1 MKAPENIIQELEKLR
16 SEIQNHDYLYYVKNE
31 PVISDYEYDML
42 MKRLLEIEKQYP
54 ELVTQDSPSQR
65 VGGAITKEFPT
76 IRHDRV
82 MLSLA
87 NTYMQEELIDFD
99 RRVRSLIPGEEYRY
113 VTELKI
119 DGVAISL
126 RYRENRFVL
135 GVTRG
140 DGFQGDDITTNLK
153 TIRAIPLIARNVTGA
168 PKNFEVRGEVYM
180 EKKDFEELNRKQEAA
195 GEKVFANP
203 RNSTAGTLK
212 LQDSGI
218 AARRPLTMNAYSMIL
233 PPGEPAAIKTQWHAL
248 QLMDGMGF
256 RVNPERALCSTMKDV
271 IEYCDKLADEREKLP
286 YEIDGV
292 VVKIDSIDRQN
303 RLGATAK
310 SPRWAVAYKFS
321 AEQVETVLENV
332 FWQVGR
338 TGTVTPVAVLTPV
351 FVAGTTVS
359 RATLHNVDE
368 IARKDLHI
376 GDTVIIEKGGDVIP
390 KIVEAVL
397 TKRPQNAKK
406 VEPPGTCPVCGEPLE
421 RSEEEVALRCM
432 NILCEA
438 QVARRLEHFA
448 SRGAMDIE
456 GLGEAIIDQ
465 LISKS
470 KVHDPGDLYFLRKE
484 QIAGLERMADKSA
497 QNLLDALEKSK
508 SMDFECVIFALGI
521 RYIGINAA
529 RLLARYFQ
537 SIDELFSAPVSELA
551 AVEGI
556 GEKMAESIAAFGKA
570 PETKILLEKL
580 KKAGVN
586 LKQESEKRDV
596 SVSNIFVGKTFVL
609 TGTLEHFTREEAG
622 ELIRRYGGKVTGSVS
637 SKTDF
642 VLAGSVPGSKLDKAK
657 ALSITIFNE
666 DEFTRMLPD
675 DKENSR

>member
-1 MKAPENIIQELEKLR
+1 MKAPKEIIQELEKLR

-31 PVISDYEYDML
+31 PVISDYDYDML
-42 MKRLLEIEKQYP
+42 MKQLLEIEKQYP
-54 ELVTQDSPSQR
+54 ELVTPDSPSQR

-99 RRVRSLIPGEEYRY
+99 RRVRSLIPGEGYRY

-119 DGVAISL
+119 DGAAISL

-153 TIRAIPLIARNVTGA
+153 TIRAIPLITRNVPGA
-168 PKNFEVRGEVYM
+168 PENFEVRGEVYM
-180 EKKDFEELNRKQEAA
+180 EKKDFEELNRRQEAA

-218 AARRPLTMNAYSMIL
+218 VARRPLTMNAYSMIL
-233 PPGEPAAIKTQWHAL
+233 PPGEPVIIKTQWQAL
-248 QLMDGMGF
+248 QLMDKMGF
-256 RVNPERALCSTMKDV
+256 RVNPDRALCNTMKDV
-271 IEYCDKLADEREKLP
+271 IEYCDRWADKREKLP

-292 VVKIDSIDRQN
+292 VVKLDSIDRQN

-321 AEQVETVLENV
+321 AEQVKTILEDV
-332 FWQVGR
+332 FWQIGR
-338 TGTVTPVAVLTPV
+338 TGAVTPVAVLTPV

-376 GDTVIIEKGGDVIP
+376 GDTVVIEKGGDVIP
-390 KIVEAVL
+390 KIVEAVQ
-397 TKRPQNAKK
+397 TKRPQNAKR

-438 QVARRLEHFA
+438 QAARRLEHFA

-456 GLGEAIIDQ
+456 GMGEAIIDQ
-465 LISKS
+465 LISK
-470 KVHDPGDLYFLRKE
+470 VQVQDPGGLYFLRKE

-508 SMDFECVIFALGI
+508 SMDFERVIFALGI
-521 RYIGINAA
+521 RYIGTNAA

-551 AVEGI
+551 EIDGI
-556 GEKMAESIAAFGKA
+556 GEKMAESISAFGKA
-570 PETKILLEKL
+570 TETKILLEKL
-580 KKAGVN
+580 KRAGVN
-586 LKQESEKRDV
+586 LKQEGEKRDEG
-596 SVSNIFVGKTFVL
+596 VSNIFAGKTFVL

-622 ELIRRYGGKVTGSVS
+622 ELIRKYGGKVTGSVS

-642 VLAGSVPGSKLDKAK
+642 VLAGSEPGSKLDKAK
-657 ALSITIFNE
+657 ALSITILNE

-675 DKENSR
+675 DQENSR

>member
-1 MKAPENIIQELEKLR
+1 MKAPEKIIIELEKLR

-42 MKRLLEIEKQYP
+42 MKRLMEIEKQYP
-54 ELVTQDSPSQR
+54 GLVTPDSPSQR
-65 VGGAITKEFPT
+65 VGGAITKEFPA

-87 NTYMQEELIDFD
+87 NTYMQEELVDFD
-99 RRVRSLIPGEEYRY
+99 RRVRSLIPGEEYKY
-113 VTELKI
+113 VVELKI
-119 DGVAISL
+119 DGVAVSL
-126 RYRENRFVL
+126 RYRENRLVL

-140 DGFQGDDITTNLK
+140 DGFQGDDITSNLK
-153 TIRAIPLIARNVTGA
+153 TIRAIPLITRSVSGA

-180 EKKDFEELNRKQEAA
+180 GKKDFEELNRKQEAA

-212 LQDSGI
+212 HQDSGI
-218 AARRPLTMNAYSMIL
+218 VARRPLTMYAYSMTL
-233 PPGEPAAIKTQWHAL
+233 PPGEPVNINTQWQAL
-248 QLMDGMGF
+248 QLVDEMGF
-256 RVNPERALCSTMKDV
+256 RVNPDRALCNTMKEV
-271 IEYCDKLADEREKLP
+271 ITYCSRWADEHEKLQ

-292 VVKIDSIDRQN
+292 VVKIDSIDQQR
-303 RLGATAK
+303 RLGATAR

-321 AEQVETVLENV
+321 AEKVETALENV
-332 FWQVGR
+332 LWQVGR

-351 FVAGTTVS
+351 FVAGSTVS

-376 GDTVIIEKGGDVIP
+376 GDTVLIEKGGDVIP
-390 KIVEAVL
+390 KIVEAVAA
-397 TKRPQNAKK
+397 KRPQNAKRVK
-406 VEPPGTCPVCGEPLE
+406 PPDTCPVCGKPLE
-421 RSEEEVALRCM
+421 KCEGEVALRCM

-438 QVARRLEHFA
+438 QLARRIEHFA

-456 GLGEAIIDQ
+456 GMGEAVVDQ
-465 LISKS
+465 LISKIQIR
-470 KVHDPGDLYFLRKE
+470 DPGDLYFLSKE

-497 QNLLDALEKSK
+497 QNLIDALEKSK
-508 SMDFECVIFALGI
+508 SMAFERIIFALGI

-529 RLLARYFQ
+529 RLLARHFQ
-537 SIDELFSAPVSELA
+537 SIDELFSVPESELA
-551 AVEGI
+551 EIEGI
-556 GEKMAESIAAFGKA
+556 GEKMAESILAFGKA

-586 LKQESEKRDV
+586 LKQDIETMQEGG
-596 SVSNIFVGKTFVL
+596 SNIFAGKTFVL

-622 ELIRRYGGKVTGSVS
+622 ELIRRYGGKVAGSVS

-642 VLAGSVPGSKLDKAK
+642 MLVGSDPGSKLDKAR
-657 ALSITIFNE
+657 ALSVAVLSE
-666 DEFTRMLPD
+666 DEFTRMIPGD
-675 DKENSR
+675 